1 MGAFVAID
9 FETANHRRDSACA
22 LGLAVVEGYRIRYRG
37 SFRIRPLTSRFD
49 FTRIHGIRWSDVQD
63 APSFAE
69 LWPTLSL
76 WVEGADFL
84 AAHNAAFD
92 RSVLHQCC
100 AASELPPPQVPFVCT
115 VEIARELWGI
125 FPTRLPE
132 VCRRLNIPLVHH
144 DAQSDAVACGRIVL
158 AAMAEGWRPRSQV
171 RSAMAN
177 DCDRGFV

>member
-1 MGAFVAID
+1 MIDAVTILELLATRRNVLLAGPPGTGKSMLLSDVA
-9 FETANHRRDSACA
+9 
-22 LGLAVVEGYRIRYRG
+22 
-37 SFRIRPLTSRFD
+37 SRFECAQETSVPTYD
-49 FTRIHGIRWSDVQD
+49 PDADV
-63 APSFAE
+63 PITSS
-69 LWPTLSL
+69 PTGGLPG
-76 WVEGADFL
+76 EIGAATNRKVF
-84 AAHNAAFD
+84 

-100 AASELPPPQVPFVCT
+100 AAFELPPPQVPFVCT

-158 AAMAEGWRPRSQV
+158 AAMADGWRPRSQV